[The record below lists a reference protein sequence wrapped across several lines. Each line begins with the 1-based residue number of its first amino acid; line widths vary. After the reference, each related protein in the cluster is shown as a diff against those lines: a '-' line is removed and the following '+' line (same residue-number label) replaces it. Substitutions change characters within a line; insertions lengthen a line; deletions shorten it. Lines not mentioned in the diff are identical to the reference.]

1 MFTVL
6 LICSGV
12 VEKKQP
18 ADGAQ
23 EWKSSKGEDDADDA
37 DALVPI
43 AAAADA
49 RRAVVGREERR
60 RGADDEELEVD
71 GGIARGKKEDGNGKM
86 DSLLSWLYFSWE
98 CEGKVRGDEYCLISR
113 DQTLGPAHAL

>member
-1 MFTVL
+1 MPTV
-6 LICSGV
+6 
-12 VEKKQP
+12 
-18 ADGAQ
+18 
-23 EWKSSKGEDDADDA
+23 
-37 DALVPI
+37 
-43 AAAADA
+43 AAADA

-71 GGIARGKKEDGNGKM
+71 GGIARRKEDGNGKM

-113 DQTLGPAHAL
+113 D